1 MALTANRSGSH
12 PLGVAFDGRADL
24 QTLVAQ
30 AQLAEARGAQ
40 TAWIASHLFLRDPI
54 TSAHAVLAA
63 TRTMRVALMALSPY
77 AMHPVHIAMC
87 AASLDELFPGR
98 VMVCVGAGAPG
109 DLAAAGLRAER
120 PIGTLRETI
129 RILRDLFAGR
139 MPEQQSDT
147 FSVTGR
153 RLINPTS
160 RVPIILAASGP
171 QMLEL
176 AGSHADGALI
186 SAATCAPFIDWC
198 RERVAHGARDR
209 QAGGRCSVMAIVYTR
224 IDPDGQ
230 HARNGI
236 RRTMGFILRGPHH
249 AKNVELAGTHLNQGA
264 LWEAYRLEDW
274 PKVESLITD
283 DVINRHAAA
292 GTSDEVGARYR
303 EYLDLGLDETIVG
316 GIDDTEGLGIAMSA
330 VRAAAGR

>member
-1 MALTANRSGSH
+1 
-12 PLGVAFDGRADL
+12 
-24 QTLVAQ
+24 
-30 AQLAEARGAQ
+30 
-40 TAWIASHLFLRDPI
+40 
-54 TSAHAVLAA
+54 
-63 TRTMRVALMALSPY
+63 
-77 AMHPVHIAMC
+77 
-87 AASLDELFPGR
+87 
-98 VMVCVGAGAPG
+98 
-109 DLAAAGLRAER
+109 
-120 PIGTLRETI
+120 
-129 RILRDLFAGR
+129 
-139 MPEQQSDT
+139 
-147 FSVTGR
+147 
-153 RLINPTS
+153 
-160 RVPIILAASGP
+160 
-171 QMLEL
+171 
-176 AGSHADGALI
+176 
-186 SAATCAPFIDWC
+186 
-198 RERVAHGARDR
+198 
-209 QAGGRCSVMAIVYTR
+209 MAIVYTR
-224 IDPDGQ
+224 IDSEGK